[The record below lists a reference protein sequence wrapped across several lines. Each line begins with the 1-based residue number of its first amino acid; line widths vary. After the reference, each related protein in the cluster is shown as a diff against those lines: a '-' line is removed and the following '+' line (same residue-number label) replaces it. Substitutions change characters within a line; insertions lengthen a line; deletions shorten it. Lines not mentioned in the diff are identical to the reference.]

1 MRICDSL
8 KGSPDLAI
16 EILKKIDSSTVFAG
30 DATPVGKGAPHKTD
44 EGVESPGKALM
55 NPNAAIE
62 LGYALKSKSTANVPM
77 IMNLH
82 YGMRADIASSPF
94 RASS

>member
-1 MRICDSL
+1 MRICDRL
-8 KGSPDLAI
+8 KGSPDLSI
-16 EILKKIDSSTVFAG
+16 EILKKIDSSTVFVG

-62 LGYALKSKSTANVPM
+62 PGYALKSKS

-82 YGMRADIASSPF
+82 YGMRADVASSPF